1 MIVCICLYC
10 IHMVETNQKCTY
22 SQLVTLYNI
31 KSNYRVRLLTAKQ
44 TKYWKVSD
52 MEGSL
57 QWCSGSFL
65 QSVLYFWRF
74 TIVIIIVK
82 HQFYI
87 SPCFDIFW
95 GHFPGCICSVNRS
108 HACIIPDIIITK
120 LIFLCYFIFS
130 ILHKET
136 LSLLSFLQYHI
147 HICNLHCKFKL
158 IQIYYII
165 LYYIIFINA

>member
-22 SQLVTLYNI
+22 SQLVTLCNI
-31 KSNYRVRLLTAKQ
+31 KSNRIVRLLTAKQ

-74 TIVIIIVK
+74 IIVIIIVK

-87 SPCFDIFW
+87 SPRFDIFW

-108 HACIIPDIIITK
+108 HACINSDIIITK
-120 LIFLCYFIFS
+120 LIFFA
-130 ILHKET
+130 
-136 LSLLSFLQYHI
+136 
-147 HICNLHCKFKL
+147 
-158 IQIYYII
+158 IYLVFQFYTKK
-165 LYYIIFINA
+165 LYYCSRFSNIINIHVIYIANSN

>member
-65 QSVLYFWRF
+65 HSVLYFWRF

-87 SPCFDIFW
+87 SPRFDIFW
-95 GHFPGCICSVNRS
+95 GHFPGCICNVNRS
-108 HACIIPDIIITK
+108 HACTIPDIIITK
-120 LIFLCYFIFS
+120 LIFLCYLFS
-130 ILHKET
+130 
-136 LSLLSFLQYHI
+136 F
-147 HICNLHCKFKL
+147 
-158 IQIYYII
+158 
-165 LYYIIFINA
+165 